1 MLIPVIYFDGYP
13 GKVKAEELDEMI
25 RKRTIV
31 AFRRSNEWVR
41 VGWGGCR
48 YRGLGGAYNGPDRRS
63 R

>member
-1 MLIPVIYFDGYP
+1 MMIPVIYYDGHP

-25 RKRTIV
+25 RRRVIV

-41 VGWGGCR
+41 VGLDCR
-48 YRGLGGAYNGPDRRS
+48 YRGTGGNYRGPDRRG